1 MKHRT
6 ALGLSLV
13 LLGLSLAGQLSVALL
28 PFGDP
33 TRVAV
38 QLVATLLIVV
48 AGIILYGILR
58 AKH

>member
-13 LLGLSLAGQLSVALL
+13 LLGLSLAGQLSVTLL

-33 TRVAV
+33 IRVAV
-38 QLVATLLIVV
+38 QLAATLLIVV
-48 AGIILYGILR
+48 AGIILYGIFR